1 MSRINHII
9 PDAKYLVTAR
19 DHHGACQNAYCDTME
34 EAEEAAAL
42 FGEGYEFVEI
52 LKAIGPGKWESVSQS
67 W

>member
-52 LKAIGPGKWESVSQS
+52 LKGGPGKWESVSQS